1 VGGLELIRLARRI
14 NEGMPLHMAHLVKEA
29 LAEAGR
35 PLAGARVA
43 VLGVAYLEDS
53 DDTRNT
59 PAVPLIRALLERGAE
74 VIAHDPY
81 VREREWQL
89 AWDGGGPAPLV
100 QELGTAL
107 RDADCTVVVT
117 RHREYVELAESGRQQ
132 VVSGES
138 QRSQGNPEELKA
150 SALLWMKRLMR
161 KPILVDGRNV
171 FEAEACRAAGMIY
184 RGVGKG

>member
-1 VGGLELIRLARRI
+1 
-14 NEGMPLHMAHLVKEA
+14 
-29 LAEAGR
+29 
-35 PLAGARVA
+35 
-43 VLGVAYLEDS
+43 VAYLEDS

-89 AWDGGGPAPLV
+89 AWDGGGPVPLV

-107 RDADCTVVVT
+107 RDADCAVVVT

-132 VVSGES
+132 VASGEG

-150 SALLWMKRLMR
+150 SALLWMKRLMAM
-161 KPILVDGRNV
+161 PVLVDGRNV
-171 FEAEACRAAGMIY
+171 FEAEACRAAEMIY